1 MMSSRSSIILVLAI
15 ILAIMAVAQCRNIQY
30 VHKCVKL
37 FEKYLFVL
45 DVDEISPEAAFRYA
59 QWGEIPHKRV
69 PSAGDMMVRFG
80 KRSV

>member
-1 MMSSRSSIILVLAI
+1 MSRTSIILVLAI
-15 ILAIMAVAQCRNIQY
+15 FVAIAAIAQCRNIQY
-30 VHKCVKL
+30 
-37 FEKYLFVL
+37 

>member
-30 VHKCVKL
+30 
-37 FEKYLFVL
+37 

>member
-1 MMSSRSSIILVLAI
+1 MSRTSIILVLAI
-15 ILAIMAVAQCRNIQY
+15 FVAIMAIAQCRNIQY
-30 VHKCVKL
+30 
-37 FEKYLFVL
+37 

-80 KRSV
+80 KRSI

>member
-1 MMSSRSSIILVLAI
+1 MLSSRASIVLIFAILV
-15 ILAIMAVAQCRNIQY
+15 AIMAVAQCRNIQY
-30 VHKCVKL
+30 
-37 FEKYLFVL
+37 
-45 DVDEISPEAAFRYA
+45 DIDEITPEAAFRYA